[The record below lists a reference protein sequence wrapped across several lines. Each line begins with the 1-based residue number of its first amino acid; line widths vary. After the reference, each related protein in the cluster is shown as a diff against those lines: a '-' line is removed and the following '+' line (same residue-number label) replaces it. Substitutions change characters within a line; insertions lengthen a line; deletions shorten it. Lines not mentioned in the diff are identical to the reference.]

1 MNTFIT
7 RTLAVINSDK
17 AEEIANQ
24 NFRKANA
31 AFRSQVAGLESQIV
45 DAENAVE
52 NAKSAFNAAIT
63 PKSQISDNVAYMQ
76 GIVNARQRVNAA
88 EEKLAELRGELA
100 YFNSLSGE
108 YFTVTEG

>member
-52 NAKSAFNAAIT
+52 NARTAFNAAIT
-63 PKSQISDNVAYMQ
+63 PKTQITNNVSYMQ
-76 GIVNARQRVNAA
+76 NIVAARDGVNAA
-88 EEKLAELRGELA
+88 EVKLAELRSELA